1 MTISK
6 YIIDFMSS
14 YLTGINIATNHL
26 DSGPDQY
33 GLFKSPNREV
43 RNFSDGSYE
52 VTEHYQFFIKQD
64 GVSEA
69 DRKGSDEFL
78 EELIYWVDDYSFNN
92 EYPPIDGGRM
102 VTDIS
107 ITGCPYS
114 MDVENNNEVVYQILL
129 SITYTREREV

>member
-6 YIIDFMSS
+6 YISDFISN
-14 YLTGINIATNHL
+14 YLDGVSITTNHL
-26 DSGPDQY
+26 EEGPDKY
-33 GLFKSPNREV
+33 GLFKSPSREV
-43 RNFSDGSYE
+43 KNYTDGSKE
-52 VTEHYQFFIKQD
+52 ITEHYQFFVKQD

-69 DRKGSDEFL
+69 DRKDSDEFL
-78 EELIYWVDDYSFNN
+78 EELIYWVDDYPQ
-92 EYPPIDGGRM
+92 EYVYPPIDKGRV

-114 MDVENNNEVVYQILL
+114 LDIENNNEVIYQIML